1 MADTEPSA
9 PADTTDEPSALTN
22 VGPRPD
28 AGDPGTAEHQEVLRV
43 LREAGVQANTDD
55 SDTLATKIVN
65 AVRGVTPAD
74 DDTDTDEEA
83 EE

>member
-1 MADTEPSA
+1 MADT
-9 PADTTDEPSALTN
+9 DTTAQADPNDEPSALTN

-55 SDTLATKIVN
+55 TDTLATKIVN

-74 DDTDTDEEA
+74 DDEADDEEA
-83 EE
+83 QE